1 MLLIPLPERL
11 AADTMPALLAA
22 AVSPDGAPLGHSL
35 RFDLSPLRFID
46 ACGMVV
52 LTNLL
57 QWLKWQGKQVGITGY
72 DRYADG
78 IKYLDDCGFFALH
91 LGAPLISTAHP
102 RDTTLPVVAV
112 AHAQSHGWIELTAM
126 PWLAQKLNM
135 STRSLADL
143 SVSMKELFNNVLD
156 HSTQEIA
163 SVHVQWHPKMKE
175 IHVAIS
181 DFGIGI
187 AKEVQ
192 RLRPTL
198 TDPEA
203 LLLAS
208 QEGFS
213 TKKGRNRGAGLAILI
228 DNVAKRNRGYVGLY
242 ANRGILACN
251 EDGCSPVLGAAYYPG
266 TLVDIVLRTDTIEAL
281 PEEEE
286 LQW

>member
-1 MLLIPLPERL
+1 
-11 AADTMPALLAA
+11 
-22 AVSPDGAPLGHSL
+22 
-35 RFDLSPLRFID
+35 
-46 ACGMVV
+46 
-52 LTNLL
+52 
-57 QWLKWQGKQVGITGY
+57 
-72 DRYADG
+72 
-78 IKYLDDCGFFALH
+78 
-91 LGAPLISTAHP
+91 
-102 RDTTLPVVAV
+102 
-112 AHAQSHGWIELTAM
+112 M
-126 PWLAQKLNM
+126 PWIAQKLNM

-143 SVSMKELFNNVLD
+143 SVSLKELFNNVID

-163 SVHVQWHPKMKE
+163 SVHVQWHLKMNE

-192 RLRPTL
+192 KLRPTL

-251 EDGCSPVLGAAYYPG
+251 ENGCSPIYGTAYYPG
-266 TLVDIVLRTDTIEAL
+266 TLVDIVLRTDTIEPL
-281 PEEEE
+281 LEEDE